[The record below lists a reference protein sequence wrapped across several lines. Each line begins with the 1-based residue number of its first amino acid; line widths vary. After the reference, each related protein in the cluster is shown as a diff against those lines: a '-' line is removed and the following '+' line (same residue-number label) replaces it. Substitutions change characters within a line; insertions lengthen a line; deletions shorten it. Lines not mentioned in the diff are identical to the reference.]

1 MPRKIRNTAIL
12 AKIETTYG
20 TDAAPTGAADALL
33 VSNPSCDYTY
43 NNVDRDNIRSYLGAS
58 EQLAGTRYVT
68 LAFDVELSGSG
79 TAGTAPAWG
88 KLLRGCAMAEVVTA
102 ASRVEYN
109 PITAAFESLTIYYYD
124 DGVVHKALG
133 CMGNVEITMDEAGIP
148 KLKFSFTG
156 VDGGVAVQA
165 NPTQTLTAWKTPLVI
180 TNGNTGS
187 VKLGATYSAGALTGG
202 TDFCSRGLT
211 LNMGNDVK
219 FTSMLGPCTGVDI
232 YDRAATGSLQ
242 LDLDATAE
250 VAAYGSVASN
260 TLTSLG
266 LVHGSAAGAKVL
278 LFAPAVQRINP
289 KHTDYEGRILIGF
302 DLRLTPVTGNDEL
315 RIVAL

>member
-20 TDAAPTGAADALL
+20 TDAVPAGATDALL

-68 LAFDVELSGSG
+68 LAFDCELSGSG
-79 TAGTAPAWG
+79 AAGTAPAWG
-88 KLLRGCAMAEVVTA
+88 KLLRACAMAEVVTPTT
-102 ASRVEYN
+102 RVEYN
-109 PITAAFESLTIYYYD
+109 PITAAFESLTIYYFD

-133 CMGNVEITMDEAGIP
+133 CMGNVEVTMDEAGIP

-156 VDGGVAVQA
+156 VDGGVAVQT

-202 TDFCSRGLT
+202 TDYCSRGLT

-250 VAAYGSVASN
+250 VAAYGSVAAN

-266 LVHGSAAGAKVL
+266 MVHGSAAGAKVL

-302 DLRLTPVTGNDEL
+302 DLRLTPVSGNDEL